1 MTLEEVSCPC
11 AQRSTAGDRGLPMN
25 TLPLQCPSTAAL
37 MLFTTSDPDSL
48 AEVHFNSLES
58 SSDGF
63 ALEPGFEG
71 QILKGRRLCRR
82 HAQEESHLLCK
93 PDNPQAQDKGR
104 GKPSHT
110 ELPSKLHAHINPHR
124 GIINTF
130 KSYLMFTLLHR
141 QCNTLTAIHKFSII
155 YAFVMM
161 VMS

>member
-11 AQRSTAGDRGLPMN
+11 AQRFTAGDRGLPMN
-25 TLPLQCPSTAAL
+25 TLSLQCPSTAAL

-93 PDNPQAQDKGR
+93 PDIPKPRTREGGNPATLSCP
-104 GKPSHT
+104 PSSMHTSIHT
-110 ELPSKLHAHINPHR
+110 EE
-124 GIINTF
+124 
-130 KSYLMFTLLHR
+130 
-141 QCNTLTAIHKFSII
+141 
-155 YAFVMM
+155 
-161 VMS
+161 